1 MIKMTGQEMYC
12 VVQNCLGEIE
22 PCGDSNIDAKR
33 TKHLDEWIYLT
44 SLMVDEI
51 SDIIKYI
58 DRHEASMHEIGKKA
72 LDCIRKINEDTK
84 YCMWGYEDD

>member
-22 PCGDSNIDAKR
+22 PYGDTNIDAKR

-44 SLMVDEI
+44 CLMVDGI
-51 SDIIKYI
+51 GGIIKYI
-58 DRHEASMHEIGKKA
+58 DRGEASMHEMGKKA
-72 LDCIRKINEDTK
+72 LDCIRGINEDTER
-84 YCMWGYEDD
+84 YMWEYEDD